1 MMTYENVFCNI
12 SIIKKFNVVDIYYKI
27 QTF

>member
-12 SIIKKFNVVDIYYKI
+12 SIIEKFIVVDIYYKI